1 MGSRKGIKNK
11 RTILREQRIAEATQT
26 VADGKVDTSDIRK
39 DGVQV
44 MEEVMLYFLASAEQE
59 RRLGGKG
66 DRAKIREDMK
76 TAADIAKD
84 VAQYHRPKITAIRM
98 GGDPNAP
105 PISLETLTDAQL
117 DFLIDRLLAGIA
129 SKGPDDAPGGA
140 GPTPLSGQ
148 VAGGP

>member
-11 RTILREQRIAEATQT
+11 RTILREQRIAEATRA
-26 VADGKVDTSDIRK
+26 VADRKADTSDVRK

-44 MEEVMLYFLASAEQE
+44 MEEAMLYFLASAEQE
-59 RRLGGKG
+59 RRLGDKG

-76 TAADIAKD
+76 TAAVIAKD

-105 PISLETLTDAQL
+105 PHLARDP
-117 DFLIDRLLAGIA
+117 DRCTARFPHPA
-129 SKGPDDAPGGA
+129 SPRRNCEQGA
-140 GPTPLSGQ
+140 LRYSWRSGT
-148 VAGGP
+148 VA